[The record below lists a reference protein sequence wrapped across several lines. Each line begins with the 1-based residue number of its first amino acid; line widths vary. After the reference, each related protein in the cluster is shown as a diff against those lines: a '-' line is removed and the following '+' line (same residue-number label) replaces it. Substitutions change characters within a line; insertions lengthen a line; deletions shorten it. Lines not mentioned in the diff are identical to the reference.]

1 MKPAGTEVTEIF
13 IGDTRLRVISDCSDD
28 ISAIV
33 QAEIAV
39 ITRYTATGRWPHTAV
54 TLFVLE
60 NLAPLVTQLGALHG
74 LGPSQAA
81 LLPQRPMVNLYD
93 LKNPTQCFVFVNR
106 AVMRQE
112 GVWDDALAVTGMLAH
127 EHAHPRAECSVIT
140 AARAAQLD
148 IRAPAG
154 LMTQVTQ
161 LVEMLSVG
169 AIVELLTNQVCVA
182 DGFADA
188 LLHLDQHTITRAGA
202 VMGQRQELR
211 RRLREAAPGQQMS
224 PGDEALLLQLA
235 DARHVLPFALET
247 APFFRAGQ
255 TKHGTQLLHAVK
267 TNLLSQLEPD
277 SADMFFALHT
287 LYLEPEPD
295 WTGVQLRPWLG
306 RVVARLNASF
316 SGHDNAG
323 ALHFAVAA

>member
-1 MKPAGTEVTEIF
+1 MKPAGTEVTEIV

-81 LLPQRPMVNLYD
+81 LLPQRPMVNLY
-93 LKNPTQCFVFVNR
+93 
-106 AVMRQE
+106 E